1 MHADR
6 SSTSSPTPLA
16 SGSTNGRFLFFVS
29 SPVSMTLPRLGV
41 LLMCVMVLG
50 TGCGDASSPS
60 SARTVTDDLGRT
72 VALPSSVDRVVSL
85 APNLTEIVHAAG
97 AGDRLVAITS
107 SGDYPPPV
115 DTLPHVSALPV
126 DFEAIAAQEPDL
138 VLATDQINAP
148 GDTDTFEALDVPIY
162 FFSFDSLDDI
172 VASIRTTGQLLGTEP
187 AATDRAT
194 ALQSAFDA
202 LRARTDSIPTD
213 ERPRTLVLVGD
224 DTLYSFGKGSYVH
237 TLVDLAGGR
246 SITADLENQ
255 APTLSDEYVL
265 QQKPDVIV
273 GLWGTDYDSSRL
285 LDLHPTWDV
294 VPALRND
301 RLISL
306 PTSLV
311 ARPGPRV
318 LEGTQVLA
326 RRLHPERFAEIRDTL
341 RSARSPSPTTSPAP

>member
-1 MHADR
+1 M
-6 SSTSSPTPLA
+6 
-16 SGSTNGRFLFFVS
+16 
-29 SPVSMTLPRLGV
+29 SMTPPRL
-41 LLMCVMVLG
+41 LLLLCIVVLG
-50 TGCGDASSPS
+50 AGCGDPS
-60 SARTVTDDLGRT
+60 SNTPARTVTDDLGRT

-162 FFSFDSLDDI
+162 FFSFDSLEDI
-172 VASIRTTGQLLGTEP
+172 VASIRTTGQLLGTES
-187 AATDRAT
+187 AARDSAA

-202 LRARTDSIPTD
+202 LRARTDSISPP

-224 DTLYSFGKGSYVH
+224 DTLYSFGRGSYVH

-246 SITADLENQ
+246 SITASLDNQ

-265 QQKPDVIV
+265 QEKPDVIV
-273 GLWGTDYDSSRL
+273 GLWGTDYESSRL
-285 LDLHPTWDV
+285 LELHPTWDV

-301 RLISL
+301 RVISV

-318 LEGTQVLA
+318 LEGTRTLA
-326 RRLHPERFAEIRDTL
+326 QRLHPERFSRARDTL
-341 RSARSPSPTTSPAP
+341 RSTRRSSSTPPPAP